1 MKFYEG
7 YVNVYCSHVHC
18 CHCAVMGEIDLF
30 TFLDRVEG
38 NVNLSGKDHISLN
51 V

>member
-18 CHCAVMGEIDLF
+18 CHCAVMGKIDLF
-30 TFLDRVEG
+30 TFVDRVEG